1 MNRNELIIDIA
12 NRTEQ
17 AKKDV
22 TVFMDAYEAAIIV
35 ALSRGDSVLLHK
47 FMRIERKVKKEYKSH
62 GFGTGDS
69 KIVPEHEYVKIRPG
83 SSLADCV
90 KEGQG

>member
-1 MNRNELIIDIA
+1 MNRNELIADIA

-17 AKKDV
+17 AEKDV
-22 TVFMDAYEAAIIV
+22 MDAYEAAIIA

-83 SSLADCV
+83 RSLADCV

>member
-22 TVFMDAYEAAIIV
+22 TVFMDAYEAAIIA

-47 FMRIERKVKKEYKSH
+47 FMRIVH
-62 GFGTGDS
+62 
-69 KIVPEHEYVKIRPG
+69 IPG
-83 SSLADCV
+83 
-90 KEGQG
+90 